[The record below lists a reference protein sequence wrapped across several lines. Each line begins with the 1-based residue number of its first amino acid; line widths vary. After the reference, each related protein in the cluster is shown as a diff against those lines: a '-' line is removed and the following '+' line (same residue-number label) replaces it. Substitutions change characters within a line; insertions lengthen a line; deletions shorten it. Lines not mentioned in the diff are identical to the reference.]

1 MYHNIVKEPPTTGEL
16 FALAGLG
23 GVKMHELLNKRSK
36 TYRDLKINAKDLS
49 ENEMAE
55 ILSAHPKAMF
65 RPLLTDGEKLV
76 IGFKPEQM
84 ETML

>member
-1 MYHNIVKEPPTTGEL
+1 
-16 FALAGLG
+16 
-23 GVKMHELLNKRSK
+23 MHELLNKRSK

-84 ETML
+84 EAML